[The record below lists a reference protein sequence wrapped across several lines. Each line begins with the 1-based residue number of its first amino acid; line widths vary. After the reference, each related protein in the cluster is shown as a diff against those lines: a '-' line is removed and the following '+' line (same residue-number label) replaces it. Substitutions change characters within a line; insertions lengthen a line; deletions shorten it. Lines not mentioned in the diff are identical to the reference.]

1 MITDLVTVMI
11 MMILPPDTGLVSDC
25 SLAWSRVM
33 CDYRVV
39 CLNIDSLGVMTVV
52 MEQSARSLYHGDHY
66 QLAEVPLTTLPCAL
80 SAFCPGNMSVYES
93 AICGLHGKI
102 CKYFVGRQ
110 TWAQFYFLFSLQNRQ
125 WMEVVRGRVAQCA
138 MCNL

>member
-1 MITDLVTVMI
+1 MKMITDLVTVMI

-25 SLAWSRVM
+25 SLAWSRAM

-39 CLNIDSLGVMTVV
+39 CLNIESLGVMTVV

-66 QLAEVPLTTLPCAL
+66 QLAAEMPLTTLPLQPRQYVCLRTNNMLAPWQNL
-80 SAFCPGNMSVYES
+80 QIFCRPPNMGT
-93 AICGLHGKI
+93 I
-102 CKYFVGRQ
+102 
-110 TWAQFYFLFSLQNRQ
+110 LFSIFSA
-125 WMEVVRGRVAQCA
+125 ESSVDKVVRGRVAQCA

>member
-1 MITDLVTVMI
+1 MKMITDLVTVMI

-66 QLAEVPLTTLPCAL
+66 QLAAEMPLTTLP
-80 SAFCPGNMSVYES
+80 
-93 AICGLHGKI
+93 
-102 CKYFVGRQ
+102 
-110 TWAQFYFLFSLQNRQ
+110 
-125 WMEVVRGRVAQCA
+125 
-138 MCNL
+138 